1 MAIKLLTAW
10 GGYPHNA
17 IVSLSPAN
25 EAGLISTGQAES
37 DLTGGTE
44 YTGPRNEL
52 WQDAAAEEP
61 AQA

>member
-1 MAIKLLTAW
+1 MAIRLLTAW

-25 EAGLISTGQAES
+25 EAGLISTAQAEA
-37 DLTGGTE
+37 DLTGGTPFE
-44 YTGPRNEL
+44 GQRNEL
-52 WQDAAAEEP
+52 WQEPEAP